1 MANDKNTSRSDED
14 EERDMKGVAT
24 GSVDVANHGEPEPE
38 AARSSLDDLLREY
51 IVPTPYLDDEA
62 KLGEKAAKST
72 QEKPESISE
81 YQILGFEYSEE
92 VDEEDV
98 KFNIKFRPTLENAIQ
113 EPSLLPNDTQ
123 ERISNP
129 EDDIVLATE
138 ENERHGRLWALW
150 LGSTYREGKILAYR
164 NEGMSPEGA
173 AGQADVLFRDRILPI
188 FEDGANPGDFEF
200 AAFLQ
205 EFKPRTLEDSLELYR
220 LAALQ
225 PNENE
230 SPEPLIPKETE
241 DKVWETWC
249 VTFGLTSRDIADF
262 FKENPLAKQQ
272 DSYQYFQV
280 QWVEKLVATGLTEA
294 ETLEKLDEFC
304 AWAIRTHSNKPAD
317 PTSDQF
323 RGQAS

>member
-98 KFNIKFRPTLENAIQ
+98 KFNIQFRPTLENAIQ
-113 EPSLLPNDTQ
+113 EPPFLP
-123 ERISNP
+123 
-129 EDDIVLATE
+129 DDIKEPVPKDKDIMVLVNQG
-138 ENERHGRLWALW
+138 NELHDRMWALW
-150 LGSTYREGKILAYR
+150 LGSKYREGKILAYR

-173 AGQADVLFRDRILPI
+173 AGQADVLFRDRILPV
-188 FEDGANPGDFEF
+188 FEDGANQGDIEF

-205 EFKPRTLEDSLELYR
+205 EFEPGILEDSLELYR
-220 LAALQ
+220 PAAHQL
-225 PNENE
+225 NENE
-230 SPEPLIPKETE
+230 SPESLIPKETE

-262 FKENPLAKQQ
+262 FKENPFAKQQ
-272 DSYQYFQV
+272 ESYQYFQV
-280 QWVEKLVATGLTEA
+280 QWMEKLVATGLTETEA
-294 ETLEKLDEFC
+294 LKKLDEFC
-304 AWAIRTHSNKPAD
+304 AWAIRTHNTEPVD
-317 PTSDQF
+317 PTSDQ
-323 RGQAS
+323 S